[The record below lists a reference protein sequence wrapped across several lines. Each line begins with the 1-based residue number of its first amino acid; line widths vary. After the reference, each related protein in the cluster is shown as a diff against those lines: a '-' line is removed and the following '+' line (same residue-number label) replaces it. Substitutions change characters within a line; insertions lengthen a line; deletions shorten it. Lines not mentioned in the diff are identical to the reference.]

1 MSERSERAVGLR
13 NGHADAERSEVAV
26 SERSERAI
34 KLRNGH
40 ADAERSEV
48 AA

>member
-1 MSERSERAVGLR
+1 MSEVLTEMQAMGERSEVAGMSERSERISQPRVGT
-13 NGHADAERSEVAV
+13 
-26 SERSERAI
+26 
-34 KLRNGH
+34 H